1 MKDLHDAGIPSGIQ
15 WWTINSPAESTLVE
29 NLARANFNTAKVAID
44 KHPKQTRYL
53 VLRE

>member
-1 MKDLHDAGIPSGIQ
+1 MVDDKLTGGI
-15 WWTINSPAESTLVE
+15 NLVE
-29 NLARANFNTAKVAID
+29 NLARANYNTAKVAID